1 MKPVNTLWND
11 FRQGKNYALSEIYFN
26 NIQLLYQ
33 YGKKFSTDNE
43 LIKDTIQDL
52 FCDLIKNCKNLGE
65 TDNIPLYLITSFRR
79 RLFHNLRKKNIIIPD
94 PEKEKEPE
102 SNFVEKLIEKEQ
114 FEGRGDAIK
123 KAIDELTYRQR
134 EILFYRFTCN
144 FNYEQIC
151 GIMDLKY
158 DSARKLVHRS
168 LQSLKKILVTSESYP
183 AIIKS
188 V

>member
-1 MKPVNTLWND
+1 MKPENTLWND

-52 FCDLIKNCKNLGE
+52 FYDLIKNCKNLGE

-79 RLFHNLRKKNIIIPD
+79 RLFHNLKKKNVEMPN
-94 PEKEKEPE
+94 PENEKEPE
-102 SNFVEKLIEKEQ
+102 SNFIERLIEKELI
-114 FEGRGDAIK
+114 EGKEHAIR

-134 EILFYRFTCN
+134 EILFYRFNCN
-144 FNYEQIC
+144 FDYEIIC
-151 GIMDLKY
+151 KIMELKY
-158 DSARKLVHRS
+158 DSARKLAHRS
-168 LQSLKKILVTSESYP
+168 LQSLKKILAASETYP
-183 AIIKS
+183 AGVKS
-188 V
+188 I